1 MLFRATV
8 SVGCIS
14 RETKEGARR
23 GKIAGLLDVVA
34 GAVCLK
40 VLSRIC
46 NGSIQVI
53 FVVEDGCSAL
63 SRHVCSY
70 DIDGLLPLPRRHD
83 DDDDDDDNNNNNNNN
98 SILNSIQFSF
108 ISVLA

>member
-1 MLFRATV
+1 M
-8 SVGCIS
+8 
-14 RETKEGARR
+14 
-23 GKIAGLLDVVA
+23 VA
-34 GAVCLK
+34 GAVRRK
-40 VLSRIC
+40 VLSGIC
-46 NGSIQVI
+46 NGSIEVI

-70 DIDGLLPLPRRHD
+70 DIDSLLPLLRRHDHD
-83 DDDDDDDNNNNNNNN
+83 DDDDNNN